1 MKQAQEEP
9 LGDKTNAGRSADL
22 AIVTG
27 LVADQLANWS
37 LEFVGDAPGDQAGR
51 QAPGLKHQDL
61 AAAGAICQQD
71 LRHLGGFSRAR
82 GGTQHQ
88 MRRDLSGN
96 AVDGQ
101 HGFRIQL
108 PGRGR
113 SDRPGGGP

>member
-9 LGDKTNAGRSADL
+9 LGDKTNAGRSADP
-22 AIVTG
+22 AIMTG

-37 LEFVGDAPGDQAGR
+37 LEFAGDAPGDQAGR
-51 QAPGLKHQDL
+51 QAPGLKHQNL

-88 MRRDLSGN
+88 
-96 AVDGQ
+96 AVAS
-101 HGFRIQL
+101 
-108 PGRGR
+108 P
-113 SDRPGGGP
+113 